1 MTSGLSARM
10 CIRLWLSFFSTNTL
24 LAFFSGMTLQW
35 CLLPVYTPCRYD
47 IESVSA
53 QVDDFV
59 ADLSFSLASFRSCGQ
74 LQYLLSIVRDTA
86 NTMNASAVQ
95 GAPMEGLSLQSLPRL
110 QVKEALA
117 WRVGVADQHHCY
129 TSFLRAHSGP

>member
-1 MTSGLSARM
+1 
-10 CIRLWLSFFSTNTL
+10 
-24 LAFFSGMTLQW
+24 
-35 CLLPVYTPCRYD
+35 
-47 IESVSA
+47 
-53 QVDDFV
+53 VDDFV

-110 QVKEALA
+110 QVMQALA
-117 WRVGVADQHHCY
+117 WGFRV
-129 TSFLRAHSGP
+129 